1 MIKIIKQGTKKT
13 CSCDNC
19 GCLFSYEDEDI
30 ENIYQGSYFS
40 VSEMNH
46 KNIVRCPQCNT
57 GTVLKQTK

>member
-57 GTVLKQTK
+57 GIVLKQTK